1 MRIYAIVVTYN
12 PEVDLLLKQ
21 NSSLISQ
28 VDGIV
33 YVDNNSS
40 TRTFFE
46 LLNGDSNHFI
56 FNKKNLGLA
65 KAQNQGIDEA
75 RKNGADFV
83 LLFDQDSVPP
93 AGFVDGL
100 MKCYHENIETNR
112 IALVGPAIRNMV
124 TDSKVDNKGV
134 VFRGLSIKR
143 LKVDKATEV
152 SYCIASGSLIPLSV
166 LDDVGVMEEKLF
178 IDGLDLEWCLRAKSK
193 GYKIYQTNNTYL
205 DHCLGDGSTDRIKSH
220 SPIREYYIMRN
231 SIWMIKQNYFP
242 IGYRVR
248 RLLLPCGRLM
258 QSLVG
263 MNSSYI
269 KAGINGIIDGIKL

>member
-1 MRIYAIVVTYN
+1 MVTAVIVTYN
-12 PEVDLLLKQ
+12 PEEDLLQRQKV
-21 NSSLISQ
+21 SLAGQ
-28 VDGIV
+28 VDKII
-33 YVDNNSS
+33 YVDNNSES
-40 TRTFFE
+40 TKLIDSFS
-46 LLNGDSNHFI
+46 GDNETVI
-56 FNKKNLGLA
+56 RNPINYGLA
-65 KAQNQGIDEA
+65 KAQNQGIECA
-75 RKNGADFV
+75 CQYGADFV

-93 AGFVDGL
+93 SDFVECL
-100 MKCYHENIETNR
+100 MKCYENQTKIHHV
-112 IALVGPAIRNMV
+112 ALVGPAIRNMLRGSV
-124 TDSKVDNKGV
+124 ENERGVIFKGMT
-134 VFRGLSIKR
+134 IK
-143 LKVDKATEV
+143 KIPVENATEV
-152 SYCIASGSLIPLSV
+152 TYCIASGSLIPMTALKE
-166 LDDVGVMEEKLF
+166 VGLMKEELF
-178 IDGLDLEWCLRAKSK
+178 IDGLDIEWCLRARSN

-269 KAGINGIIDGIKL
+269 KADINGIIDGIKL